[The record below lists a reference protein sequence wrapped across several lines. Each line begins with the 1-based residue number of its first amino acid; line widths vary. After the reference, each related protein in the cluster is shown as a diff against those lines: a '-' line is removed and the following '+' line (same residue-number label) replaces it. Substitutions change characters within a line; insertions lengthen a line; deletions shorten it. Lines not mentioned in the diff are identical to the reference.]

1 MSPTPRATTRAN
13 PRDTSPS
20 TRRGRAPRPNR
31 GDTLRRVIAVADQR
45 CDGRLPRDVPGVAET
60 FEDQLSLVGA
70 LQLRWHTRLSGRI
83 ERELMAQPLDLEDAV
98 VAAWRGAAAEMP
110 GVRAILDRQR
120 SQPGDRA
127 TAAAMARAT
136 IKERTMLAVMAGRV
150 SAEDAAALRIGE
162 QIELRARAGLTPPA
176 APTRRHHRAGLLDRL
191 KAVLPA

>member
-1 MSPTPRATTRAN
+1 MSPTPRATPRATRSA
-13 PRDTSPS
+13 R
-20 TRRGRAPRPNR
+20 RAPRPNR

-45 CDGRLPRDVPGVAET
+45 CDGRLPGDVPGVAET

-83 ERELMAQPLDLEDAV
+83 ERELMAQPLDLEEAV
-98 VAAWRGAAAEMP
+98 VTAWRRAAAEMP

-120 SQPGDRA
+120 SQPTDRA
-127 TAAAMARAT
+127 IATAMARAT

-162 QIELRARAGLTPPA
+162 QIELRARAGLTL
-176 APTRRHHRAGLLDRL
+176 PTTRGRRHHRAGLLGRL